1 MQPNT
6 SDRKRCNKD
15 LCAEEHSTSQCADT
29 IVSIHAW
36 VSSLVTITMTGKLLS
51 VSRSEGNYFHFIIIS
66 PDTTIPDSLSQL
78 IRVVTTPKVIA
89 DVEKYMKN

>member
-1 MQPNT
+1 
-6 SDRKRCNKD
+6 
-15 LCAEEHSTSQCADT
+15 
-29 IVSIHAW
+29 
-36 VSSLVTITMTGKLLS
+36 MTGKLLS

-66 PDTTIPDSLSQL
+66 PDTTISDSLSQL